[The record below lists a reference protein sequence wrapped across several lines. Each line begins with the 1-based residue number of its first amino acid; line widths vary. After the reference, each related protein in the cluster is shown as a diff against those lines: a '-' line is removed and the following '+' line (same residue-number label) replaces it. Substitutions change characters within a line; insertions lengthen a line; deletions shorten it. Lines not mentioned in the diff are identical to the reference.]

1 MNPSTSAALTL
12 ALVASADF
20 LRAAPTL
27 LSGAALSLAYGACL
41 AILCRLTLPRE
52 ADP

>member
-1 MNPSTSAALTL
+1 MNPVTSAAL
-12 ALVASADF
+12 AIAIVASADF

-27 LSGAALSLAYGACL
+27 LSGAALALAYGTCL
-41 AILCRLTLPRE
+41 AALCRLTLPGE

>member
-1 MNPSTSAALTL
+1 MNPVTSAALAL
-12 ALVASADF
+12 AIVASANF

-27 LSGAALSLAYGACL
+27 LSGAAISLAYGACL
-41 AILCRLTLPRE
+41 AILCRLTLPGE